1 MSDISR
7 TVSLAGLI
15 FGSSATVIPPT
26 PASPNVGTPYRNTNL
41 NKTTAGNGWPFATV
55 VDSADFNELMYRIT
69 TVLDAI
75 EVQGILF
82 WSAATDYVTG
92 SIVRQTD
99 GSTEKFFEA
108 LQASGPNSGGE
119 QEPINNIGTY
129 WKEASIGGGA
139 SGGYT
144 VQFVSANVDKLE
156 KGILYFC
163 TAGSIQLTLPT
174 TNLMDGDKMKIAT
187 GRAIGLGTPV
197 TIVGAIE
204 AVNGTADTSLIID
217 TPYSSVELIYNS
229 TSGLW
234 KVCSPIAR
242 GVYIASSVPTGT
254 VLAFAANLEPNG
266 FFVCDGRAV
275 SRTTYSQLFSVLGTT
290 YGAGDGSTTFNIP
303 DFRAKFL
310 RGYGPEGAEGL
321 DGLYTAGRGGY
332 SGEFGVEQTEELPNI
347 KGYIQFHGSNSYM
360 DGNLFR
366 YTDAQTASPD
376 LNGDESSSARANF
389 NAGNVNPIYKDNAH
403 NVPANFAV
411 NFIIKY

>member
-1 MSDISR
+1 MSDIQR
-7 TVSLAGLI
+7 TVSLGGLI
-15 FGSSATVIPPT
+15 FGADANTTI
-26 PASPNVGTPYRNTNL
+26 PASPNVGVPYRNTSL
-41 NKTTAGNGWPFATV
+41 SKLLAASGWPFATV

-92 SIVRQTD
+92 SIVRRTV
-99 GSTEKFFEA
+99 GSTEKFYEA
-108 LQASGPNSGGE
+108 LQASGPSSGTRD
-119 QEPINNIGTY
+119 PADLANIGTY

-139 SGGYT
+139 SGGYM
-144 VQFVSANVDKLE
+144 VQFTSASVNPLE
-156 KGILYFC
+156 KGNLYFC
-163 TAGSIQLTLPT
+163 TAGSITLTLPT
-174 TNLMDGDKMKIAT
+174 LGLMNGDKVKIAT

-197 TIVGAIE
+197 TIAGAIE

-254 VLAFAANLEPNG
+254 VLAYAANLEPNG

-310 RGYGPEGAEGL
+310 RGYGPEGTEGL
-321 DGLYTAGRGGY
+321 DNLNEADNGGY
-332 SGEFGVEQTEELPNI
+332 SIGFGVEQKEQLPNI
-347 KGYIQFHGSNSYM
+347 SGRLSFHAGNYASGAAFTTSSGGSGPDCNSA
-360 DGNLFR
+360 D
-366 YTDAQTASPD
+366 SPA
-376 LNGDESSSARANF
+376 NQANF
-389 NAGNVNPIYKDNAH
+389 NASSASPIYKSGAH
-403 NVPANFAV
+403 NAPANFAV

>member
-1 MSDISR
+1 MSDITR
-7 TVSLAGLI
+7 DVSLGGLI
-15 FGSSATVIPPT
+15 FGSTASYPVPVNPT
-26 PASPNVGTPYRNTNL
+26 TGTSYRNNTIT
-41 NKTTAGNGWPFATV
+41 KQTAAKGWPFATV

-82 WSAATDYVTG
+82 WSEATDYVAG

-99 GSTEKFFEA
+99 GLTEKFFEA
-108 LQASGPNSGGE
+108 LQASGPSS
-119 QEPINNIGTY
+119 QVRSPKDNIGTF

-144 VQFVSANVDKLE
+144 VQFVSSNVDELE

-163 TAGSIQLTLPT
+163 TAGSIHLTLPT
-174 TNLMDGDKMKIAT
+174 TNLMDGDKMKIAS

-229 TSGLW
+229 ASGLW
-234 KVCSPIAR
+234 KVCSPIVR
-242 GVYIASSVPTGT
+242 GVYITSSVPTGT
-254 VLAFAANLEPNG
+254 VLAYAANLEPSG
-266 FFVCDGRAV
+266 FFICDGRAV

-290 YGAGDGSTTFNIP
+290 YGSGDGSTTFNIP

-310 RGYGPEGAEGL
+310 RGYGPAGTEGL
-321 DGLYTAGRGGY
+321 DNLNEADNGGY
-332 SGEFGVEQTEELPNI
+332 SSGFGVEQKEQLPNI
-347 KGYIQFHGSNSYM
+347 SGRLSFHASNYASGDAFTTSSGGSGPDCNSA
-360 DGNLFR
+360 D
-366 YTDAQTASPD
+366 SPA
-376 LNGDESSSARANF
+376 LQANF
-389 NAGNVNPIYKDNAH
+389 NASSASPVYKAGAH
-403 NVPANFAV
+403 NAPANFAV

>member
-1 MSDISR
+1 MSDIPR

-15 FGSSATVIPPT
+15 FGSSANTTI

-69 TVLDAI
+69 SVLDAI

-82 WSAATDYVTG
+82 WTSATDYVEG
-92 SIVRQTD
+92 SIVRQTV

-108 LQASGPNSGGE
+108 LQASGPSS
-119 QEPINNIGTY
+119 QARSPKDNIGTF

-144 VQFVSANVDKLE
+144 VQFVSSNVDELE
-156 KGILYFC
+156 KRILYFC
-163 TAGSIQLTLPT
+163 TAGSITLTLPT
-174 TNLMDGDKMKIAT
+174 LGLMNGDKLKIAT
-187 GRAIGLGTPV
+187 GRTIGLGTPV
-197 TIVGAIE
+197 TVSGAIE
-204 AVNGTADTSLIID
+204 SPTGTADTSLIID
-217 TPYSSVELIYNS
+217 TPFSSVELIYNS

-242 GVYIASSVPTGT
+242 GVYITSSVPVGS
-254 VLAFAANLEPNG
+254 VIAYAANIEPNG
-266 FFVCDGRAV
+266 FFICDGRAV

-310 RGYGPEGAEGL
+310 RGYGPAGTAGL
-321 DGLYTAGRGGY
+321 DNLNEADNGGY
-332 SGEFGVEQTEELPNI
+332 SGAFGAEQKEQLPNI
-347 KGYIQFHGSNSYM
+347 SGRLSFHAGEYASGAAFTTGSGGFGPDCNS
-360 DGNLFR
+360 
-366 YTDAQTASPD
+366 ASSPA
-376 LNGDESSSARANF
+376 LQANF
-389 NAGNVNPIYKDNAH
+389 NASSASPVYKAGAH
-403 NVPANFAV
+403 NAPANFAV

>member
-1 MSDISR
+1 MSDIQR
-7 TVSLAGLI
+7 TVSLGGLI
-15 FGSSATVIPPT
+15 FGADANTTI
-26 PASPNVGTPYRNTNL
+26 PASPNVGVPYRNTSL
-41 NKTTAGNGWPFATV
+41 SKLLAASGWPFATV

-99 GSTEKFFEA
+99 GLTEKFFEA
-108 LQASGPNSGGE
+108 LQASGPSS
-119 QEPINNIGTY
+119 QARSPKDNIGTF

-144 VQFVSANVDKLE
+144 VQFVSANVDELE

-187 GRAIGLGTPV
+187 GGVIGLGTPV
-197 TIVGAIE
+197 TIAGAIE
-204 AVNGTADTSLIID
+204 AVDGTADTSLIIN

-242 GVYIASSVPTGT
+242 GVYIASSVPVGT
-254 VLAFAANLEPNG
+254 VLAYAANLEPNG

-310 RGYGPEGAEGL
+310 RGYGPQGTEGL
-321 DGLYTAGRGGY
+321 SNLGTGDNGGY
-332 SGEFGVEQTEELPNI
+332 SGEFGVEQKEQLPNI
-347 KGYIQFHGSNSYM
+347 SGRLSFHASNYASGDAFTTSSGGSGPDCNSA
-360 DGNLFR
+360 D
-366 YTDAQTASPD
+366 SPA
-376 LNGDESSSARANF
+376 NQANF
-389 NAGNVNPIYKDNAH
+389 NASSASPIYKAGAH
-403 NVPANFAV
+403 NAPANYAV